1 MLTWKSVKNQDGS
14 TNQNYII
21 DDTGRYR
28 ISLAKINGEAKFTTW
43 RGSVAIF
50 CGTSQKAKESAYE
63 DSLKPHTRSTLEVAK
78 LALSDAREKL
88 KRG

>member
-1 MLTWKSVKNQDGS
+1 MLTWKSVKNPDGS

-21 DDTGRYR
+21 DDSGRYR

-50 CGTSQKAKESAYE
+50 CGTSQKAKEAAYE
-63 DSLKPHTRSTLEVAK
+63 DSLKPHTRITLEVAK